1 MILVHLVQIILYRKY
16 SFDIKLFLFWYAHFY
31 IYHYIYSTVKM
42 TKIMIQTI
50 FGYYMFCFFKHTLQ
64 QPFLRTNK
72 ISCKF
77 CLCYIHFF
85 KGIFYTISIN
95 MLNNH
100 VTLSVRSEK
109 KWRIKHTDM
118 HNTWVCGFLMGSS
131 TRLL

>member
-42 TKIMIQTI
+42 TKIMIQ
-50 FGYYMFCFFKHTLQ
+50 MFRILYVLFFQIYITTA
-64 QPFLRTNK
+64 FLEKNK
-72 ISCKF
+72 IECKF